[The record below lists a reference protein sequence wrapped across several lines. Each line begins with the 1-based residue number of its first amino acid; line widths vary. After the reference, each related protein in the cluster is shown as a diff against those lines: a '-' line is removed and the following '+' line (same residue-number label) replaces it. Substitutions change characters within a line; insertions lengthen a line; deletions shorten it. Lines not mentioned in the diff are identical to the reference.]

1 MLRKVIKIVLLISCL
16 FTIFMFSNDNGTS
29 SSKKSD
35 TVIISSIRLFTNKK
49 LNNKIKR
56 KYINKYVFLV
66 RKMAHFIIYLILG
79 LLVIS
84 LLEEYMILDKRVLL
98 LTIIFVLLYACSDEL
113 HQYFIPGREA
123 RIGDVLLDTFGGGIG
138 EFLYYIFRRKRL

>member
-1 MLRKVIKIVLLISCL
+1 MLRKIIKIILVICCL
-16 FTIFMFSNDNGTS
+16 FTIFMFSNDNGIA

-35 TVIISSIRLFTNKK
+35 TVIISSIKLFTNKK
-49 LNNKIKR
+49 LNNKIKK

-66 RKMAHFIIYLILG
+66 RKIAHFIIYLILG

-98 LTIIFVLLYACSDEL
+98 LTIIFVLLYAFSDEL

-123 RIGDVLLDTFGGGIG
+123 RISDVLLDTFGGGIG
-138 EFLYYIFRRKRL
+138 ELIYYVFRRNRL

>member
-1 MLRKVIKIVLLISCL
+1 MLRKIIKIILVICCL
-16 FTIFMFSNDNGTS
+16 FTIFMFSNDNGIA

-35 TVIISSIRLFTNKK
+35 TVIISSIKLFTNKK
-49 LNNKIKR
+49 LNNKIKK

-66 RKMAHFIIYLILG
+66 RKIAHFIIYLILG